1 MTSTIPQKFIKIN
14 MQETVKYQKKLKEN
28 RWKCYDVKIIKDS
41 REAIDEVKKMIEKR
55 EIR

>member
-1 MTSTIPQKFIKIN
+1 

-28 RWKCYDVKIIKDS
+28 RWLGYNVKIIKDS
-41 REAIDEVKKMIEKR
+41 REAIDEVKKMIEKK